1 MLYLSFQ
8 EYDTFVTNVSVLLS
22 LQSFHFIDLQTGIVV
37 KEKQAQYSQVV
48 TKHKQQRKYNITDLR
63 VNGEYSHFYTLNQVD
78 DPSDFIGELVVC
90 RSKSNLEFV
99 IGTLKVIVPPKFK
112 HDKTI
117 AGIEFFDKFGD
128 CYGSYVGIS
137 YFKTRSKCALFI
149 PIAEVYIGY
158 NQSPK

>member
-1 MLYLSFQ
+1 M
-8 EYDTFVTNVSVLLS
+8 TNVSVFSS
-22 LQSFHFIDLQTGIVV
+22 LQSFHFIDLQTRTVV
-37 KEKQAQYSQVV
+37 KEKQAQCSQVV

-90 RSKSNLEFV
+90 RSKSNFEFV
-99 IGTLKVIVPPKFK
+99 IGTLKVVIPAKLK

-117 AGIEFFDKFGD
+117 AGIEFIDKFGD
-128 CYGSYVGIS
+128 CYGSYRGIS
-137 YFKTRSKCALFI
+137 YFKTKSKCALFI
-149 PIAEVYIGY
+149 PTDEVYIGY